1 VARPRT
7 RPSRLT
13 EAALLGRDIRRR
25 AWSAV
30 RDTPGLIL
38 ISLLLGS
45 ALWLSVTDAE
55 NPTRVDTFPAQIR
68 VEAVNTAPTL
78 AVANALQTVEVRVSA
93 PEDRWQRLTSEDFRA
108 FVDLNGMSG
117 REQLVNVQVDVASGV
132 SGVRIVGVSPSAIL
146 VNLEPFVSRD
156 VQVAPRLLGSVP
168 LGYRVAEATPAQES
182 VRVSGPESLVNLVR
196 EVAAEVNVTGLTVGL
211 EQSVSLVPRGEG
223 AGEIR
228 GVSLDPPTMRVALNV
243 EQTILQRLLPLQT
256 SVTGEP
262 APGYRVTDV
271 RIEPSTVRV
280 DGPIDALQSVDAI
293 AVPDI
298 DITGATADVTETLV
312 VAPSAE
318 TITPREI
325 QATVTVVIEPIRG
338 SITVPVGV
346 TAQNVAG
353 GAAARVEPGSVSIT
367 LEGEL
372 PLLNSLLQGDVS
384 AAIDL
389 ANAAPGTANFPVTV
403 SVPAGVTVLSV
414 QPVEV
419 SVTLEF
425 P

>member
-1 VARPRT
+1 MARPRT

-13 EAALLGRDIRRR
+13 EAALLARDLRRR
-25 AWSAV
+25 AWGAI
-30 RDTPGLIL
+30 RDTPGLLL

-68 VEAVNTAPTL
+68 VEAVNVAPTL
-78 AVANALQTVEVRVSA
+78 AVANALQTVEIRVAASEA
-93 PEDRWQRLTSEDFRA
+93 RWEELASDDFRA

-117 REQLVNVQVDVASGV
+117 REQLVNVQVDLAGGV
-132 SGVRIVGVSPSAIL
+132 SGVRIASVSPSAIL
-146 VNLEPFVSRD
+146 VNLESFVSRD
-156 VQVAPRLLGSVP
+156 VPVEPRLLGSVP
-168 LGYRVAEATPAQES
+168 LGYRVADAVPERES

-211 EQSVSLVPRGEG
+211 EQTVSLVPRGEG

-228 GVSLDPPTMRVALNV
+228 GVSLDPPTARVAISV
-243 EQTILQRLLPLQT
+243 EQTILQRLLPLQA
-256 SVTGEP
+256 SVTGLP
-262 APGYRVTDV
+262 AAGYRVADV
-271 RIEPSTVRV
+271 RVEPPTVRV
-280 DGPIDALQSVDAI
+280 DGPIDALQSLDVI
-293 AVPDI
+293 AVPEI
-298 DITGATADVTETLV
+298 DITGATANVEETLV
-312 VAPSAE
+312 VEPSAA

-338 SITVPVGV
+338 TVTVPIGVG
-346 TAQNVAG
+346 AQNLPQDAL
-353 GAAARVEPGSVSIT
+353 ARAEPATVSVT

-372 PLLNSLLQGDVS
+372 PLLNSLLPEDVT
-384 AAIDL
+384 ATVDL
-389 ANAAPGTANFPVTV
+389 GNALPGTSIYPVTIV
-403 SVPAGVTVLSV
+403 APPGVAVVSV

-419 SVTLEF
+419 SVTLEI

>member
-1 VARPRT
+1 MARPRP

-13 EAALLGRDIRRR
+13 EAALLARDIRRR
-25 AWSAV
+25 TWSAI

-68 VEAVNTAPTL
+68 VESVNVAPTL

-93 PEDRWQRLTSEDFRA
+93 PEDRWQELTSEDFRA
-108 FVDLNGMSG
+108 FVDLNGMGG

-132 SGVRIVGVSPSAIL
+132 GGVRIVGVSPSAIL

-156 VQVAPRLLGSVP
+156 VQVVPRLLGSVP
-168 LGYRVAEATPAQES
+168 LGYRVANATPEQES

-228 GVSLDPPTMRVALNV
+228 GVTLDPPTMRVAIDV

-256 SVTGEP
+256 SITGEP
-262 APGYRVTDV
+262 AAGYRVTDV
-271 RIEPSTVRV
+271 RVEPATVRV
-280 DGPIDALQSVDAI
+280 DGPIDALQSVDSI
-293 AVPDI
+293 AVPEV

-312 VAPSAE
+312 VEPSAE

-325 QATVTVVIEPIRG
+325 QVAVTVVIEPIRG

-346 TAQNVAG
+346 TAQNLAEGAVAT
-353 GAAARVEPGSVSIT
+353 AEPGSVSVT

-384 AAIDL
+384 ATVDL
-389 ANAAPGTANFPVTV
+389 ANAPAGTAVYPVTV
-403 SVPAGVTVLSV
+403 NAPAGVTVLSV

-419 SVTLEF
+419 SVTLEV